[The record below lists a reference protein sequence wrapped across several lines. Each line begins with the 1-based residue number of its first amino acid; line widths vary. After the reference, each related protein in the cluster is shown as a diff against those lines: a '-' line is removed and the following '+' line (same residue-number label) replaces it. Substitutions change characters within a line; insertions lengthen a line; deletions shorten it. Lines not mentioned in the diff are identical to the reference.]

1 MIPVRDR
8 SEVAPFDRGVAVA
21 GGVAIAVLHG
31 DFPMSETMA
40 KATSRLV

>member
-31 DFPMSETMA
+31 EIFPCP
-40 KATSRLV
+40 KAWRKPYLG